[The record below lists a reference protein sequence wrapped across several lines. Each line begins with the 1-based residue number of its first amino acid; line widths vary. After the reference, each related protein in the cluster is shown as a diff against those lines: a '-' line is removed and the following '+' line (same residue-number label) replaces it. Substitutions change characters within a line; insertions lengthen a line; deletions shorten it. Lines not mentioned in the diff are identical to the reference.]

1 MLNLRQRF
9 TEWYYCKGYRMNVSL
24 KGNTVKLIF
33 NCPLLVRPLTYYL
46 FSPIAYYR
54 ASGY

>member
-1 MLNLRQRF
+1 MLNFRQRF
-9 TEWYYCKGYRMNVSL
+9 TEWYYRKGYRMNVSL

-46 FSPIAYYR
+46 FSPITYYR

>member
-9 TEWYYCKGYRMNVSL
+9 TEWYYRKGYRMDISL
-24 KGNTVKLIF
+24 KDNTVKLIF
-33 NCPLLVRPLTYYL
+33 NCPLFVRPLTYYL

-54 ASGY
+54 AAGY

>member
-9 TEWYYCKGYRMNVSL
+9 TEWYYRKGYRISVSL
-24 KGNTVKLIF
+24 KNNTVKLIF
-33 NCPLLVRPLTYYL
+33 NCPLFVRPLTYYL

-54 ASGY
+54 AAGY